1 MQRPLF
7 RRWLI
12 ALGVALA
19 ALYFAFH
26 LWLRVSLG
34 FAYDFAINWTGA
46 VAQGEGISLYD
57 HVTLHQLGL
66 QLIGPEMADTFRE
79 TYNSYIGP
87 PTTALMYRPFA
98 GLPFGVGLSAY
109 RLLSAAAFLL
119 AILLTGLALP
129 RPSRRLAWLV
139 GLVML
144 LVSEASVASLQLGQV
159 DAWIALA
166 LATSVLLAS
175 RRHEGAAGIGI
186 GLAALLKVS
195 PALIIVYCLLRGKVR
210 MAATAVA
217 TVASLLALA
226 TLVGPPGDFHRFV
239 TVVAPSLSAA
249 SLHIQNQSMA
259 AWLARLAVPETN
271 LTLFSAG
278 LGAFVWLSVP
288 IAAGLLGSAWNRW
301 RQSALISLE
310 LGLLIVVSLLVG
322 PLTWAHYASW
332 ALVSVV
338 LVADRRLWD
347 GWPPRQRA
355 ILLLAFVLSIM
366 LLALPTL
373 YFGPAI
379 IDGSWWLRL
388 ATGLKT
394 TGLLLLLAVGFA
406 LDSRV
411 AKSPVPALAPLAEH

>member
-1 MQRPLF
+1 MRFVPP
-7 RRWLI
+7 RRWLVGS
-12 ALGVALA
+12 GVALA
-19 ALYFAFH
+19 VLYFLFH

-46 VAQGEGISLYD
+46 VAQNEGISLYD
-57 HVTLHQLGL
+57 HATLHELGL
-66 QLIGPEMADTFRE
+66 RLIGPPMADTFRE

-98 GLPFGVGLSAY
+98 GLSFGVGLSAY
-109 RLLSAAAFLL
+109 RLLSCAAFLL

-139 GLVML
+139 GLVIL

-166 LATSVLLAS
+166 LATSVFLAS

-195 PALIIVYCLLRGKVR
+195 PALIIVYCLLRGKYR

-217 TVASLLALA
+217 TAAGLLVIA
-226 TLVGPPGDFHRFV
+226 TLAGPPDDLWRFV

-249 SLHIQNQSMA
+249 SLHIQNQSVA

-301 RQSALISLE
+301 RQSAFISLE

-338 LVADRRLWD
+338 LLADRRLWD
-347 GWPPRQRA
+347 DWPPPQRTL
-355 ILLLAFVLSIM
+355 LLLAFVLSIT

-373 YFGPAI
+373 YFGPAL

-394 TGLLLLLAVGFA
+394 TAHLLLLAVGFA
-406 LDSRV
+406 LDSR
-411 AKSPVPALAPLAEH
+411 ASKPVAPLTQQVASS

>member
-7 RRWLI
+7 HQWLVAI
-12 ALGVALA
+12 GVALA
-19 ALYFAFH
+19 ALYFLFH
-26 LWLRVSLG
+26 LWLRVTFG
-34 FAYDFAINWTGA
+34 FAYDFAINWTAA
-46 VAQGEGISLYD
+46 VAQRAGISLYD
-57 HVTLHQLGL
+57 HATLHQLGL
-66 QLIGPEMADTFRE
+66 RLIGPDMAGTFRE
-79 TYNSYIGP
+79 TYTSYIGP
-87 PTTALMYRPFA
+87 PTTALMYRPFV
-98 GLPFGVGLSAY
+98 GLTFGVGLTLY
-109 RLLSAAAFLL
+109 RVLSFAAFLL

-166 LATSVLLAS
+166 LATSVFLAS
-175 RRHEGAAGIGI
+175 RRRDGAAGIGI

-195 PALIIVYCLLRGKVR
+195 PTLIIVYCLLRGKFR

-217 TVASLLALA
+217 TAVTLLVVA
-226 TLVGPPGDFHRFV
+226 TLAGPPDDLARFV

-249 SLHIQNQSMA
+249 SLHIQNQSIA
-259 AWLARLAVPETN
+259 AWLARLAVRDTN
-271 LTLFSAG
+271 LTLFSAS

-301 RQSALISLE
+301 RQSAFVSLE
-310 LGLLIVVSLLVG
+310 LGLLIIVSLLVG

-332 ALVSVV
+332 ALVTVV
-338 LVADRRLWD
+338 LVADRRLWEP
-347 GWPPRQRA
+347 WPPRQRA
-355 ILLLAFVLSIM
+355 ALLLAFSLSIA

-388 ATGLKT
+388 ATGFKT

-406 LDSRV
+406 LDSR
-411 AKSPVPALAPLAEH
+411 AARREAPASPGVG